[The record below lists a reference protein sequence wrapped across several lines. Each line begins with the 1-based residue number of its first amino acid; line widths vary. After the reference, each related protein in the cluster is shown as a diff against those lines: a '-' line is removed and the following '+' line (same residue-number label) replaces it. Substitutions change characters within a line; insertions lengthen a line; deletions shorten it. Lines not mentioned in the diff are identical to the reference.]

1 MERFVGANPGLASR
15 FTRTLTFDDYSSDE
29 LVGIV
34 AHEAMAH
41 QYELPAKTRAAL
53 ATFFGAAT
61 RGEGFGNGRFARQVF
76 QEMTERHARRIAD
89 LISSANDTMTT
100 DQLSILIE
108 ADLPELDAIG

>member
-1 MERFVGANPGLASR
+1 MERFIGANPGLASR
-15 FTRTLTFDDYSSDE
+15 FARTLTFDDYNSDE

-41 QYELPAKTRAAL
+41 QYELSAKTRAAL
-53 ATFFGAAT
+53 ATFFRAAA

-89 LISSANDTMTT
+89 LISSTATT
-100 DQLSILIE
+100 ASAEELSILIE
-108 ADLPELDAIG
+108 EDLPELGATD